1 MVQCRLN
8 LEYGHIDIKC
18 VRFDY
23 ELARPGLCGVYTVY
37 IGRTDVEY
45 TGKRDQTALFIIF
58 IDILKERFI
67 LSRATTH
74 SIDAIKI
81 IIVW

>member
-1 MVQCRLN
+1 MVTSILNVYVSTMRL
-8 LEYGHIDIKC
+8 
-18 VRFDY
+18 
-23 ELARPGLCGVYTVY
+23 PGYISVVCTVY